1 MWPQIAITNLVDI
14 ILENEKYNT
23 KLLLTN
29 TKNIKNEVY
38 YEQEITELKK
48 EISRARQRV
57 YL

>member
-1 MWPQIAITNLVDI
+1 MDI

-38 YEQEITELKK
+38 YEQVITELKK